1 MSDED
6 NFLDDTVESVF
17 DKLVKE
23 GKFISFD
30 KNGNVIEGKSF
41 NSPFFNNSY
50 IASFESSINGEDT
63 E

>member
-17 DKLVKE
+17 EKLVKE

-30 KNGNVIEGKSF
+30 KNGNVV
-41 NSPFFNNSY
+41 
-50 IASFESSINGEDT
+50 
-63 E
+63 